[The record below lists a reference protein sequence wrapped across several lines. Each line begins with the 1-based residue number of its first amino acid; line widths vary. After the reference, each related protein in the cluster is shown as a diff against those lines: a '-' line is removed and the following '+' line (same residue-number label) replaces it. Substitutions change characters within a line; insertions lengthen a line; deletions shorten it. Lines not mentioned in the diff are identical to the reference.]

1 MKVGDMSVVSIVC
14 VMLVV
19 WGVVLIVFSFVVIV
33 VLFV

>member
-1 MKVGDMSVVSIVC
+1 MKVGDMSVDSIVC